1 MKFAYLILF
10 FQIYNILCND
20 LLNTSF
26 INNGNN
32 SIDNAIYIIKTR
44 YEDLNLELS
53 NFDYLTMKSES
64 KNRKANFYIKKEQD
78 ENANISYFSIEY
90 KPLEKYISIENK
102 DIAKLKVDSF
112 DDKLSLWNIIPKINS
127 DYQLVY
133 YVQNKFNQK
142 FWEFNST
149 SETNNLILSSNTNI
163 NNLNINNEFQFIR
176 LYKESDKHV
185 SKILK
190 DEPIDV
196 LITYVD
202 LSDPNYVSK
211 VPRIKKDH
219 DNKELKY
226 SLRSILKNIPWVRK
240 IFILMP
246 NEKVSFLKP
255 IEEINEKIVYV
266 KDSDYLGFDSA
277 SSPTLQFNLFKMRKF
292 NLSEN
297 FILMDDDNFIA
308 EPLEKSD
315 FFYEEN
321 GKVYPCLITS
331 EFNEMNKQNLEN
343 NLSKYL
349 SKYDGKIAHSTSNFL
364 VQQSRSLL
372 LMYDIFGD
380 DNQRNGKKLIEPT
393 FTHNATPLKLSD
405 IEEIYGYVIK
415 YYNFAKET
423 LEALSRSVNSLQMQ
437 TTYTAYVKNKYD
449 RKVSCVSSAFYDIT
463 QFNMVYRN
471 KKKLFVINT
480 GLRNYPSSIFTR
492 ETQLM
497 KDLFPKKTKYE
508 LEDDNSN
515 SIFNFFKS
523 KKNKNIIIKNYNY
536 TNNSTSTKSSSY
548 SNKTKKFFL
557 IILLLIFIVIGF
569 LYRKEFSIKTKIY
582 KFLNY
587 LGSIILFRRPASRG
601 YRNIKKKNNKKHN
614 NIIYKRRNI

>member
-1 MKFAYLILF
+1 MKFAYLIFF

-44 YEDLNLELS
+44 DEDLNLELS

-557 IILLLIFIVIGF
+557 IIFLLIFIVIGF

-587 LGSIILFRRPASRG
+587 LGSIILFRRPAFRG